1 MTTGAEHSSSDDFPY
16 LAHAKPRPGQI
27 DMIRESREALRN
39 GGYHLAAAPTGIGKT
54 AAALAAALE
63 IAEKTPGQKTIFFLT
78 SRQSQHRIVV
88 DTVRRINQRRIDHDP
103 VTLVD
108 MIGQSG
114 MCVQPFAKESPHVFS
129 MMCSTARREKTC
141 KPWIT
146 KAPGLTK
153 RILASPLHVD
163 ELVDLAKIH
172 RVDGEI
178 TQTCPW
184 KAAREAVNHADI
196 FVGDYNHLF
205 DEGVRTSSLEAMGI
219 AMDDII
225 LVVDEAHNL
234 PDRIRMTME
243 RVITPTIA
251 RNATLELE
259 EYVGTL
265 TNLYQQHGAD
275 STAIELDMATWA
287 FEVMKI
293 ARIKTADL
301 FRRLHN
307 ELTGDQ
313 NESHVEV
320 STFTEIFHRAC
331 DEYEGISGQRT
342 LTDSEE
348 QNPSKKHGIKREH
361 RLPLLADLLSRCEI
375 DLDAGEGEDPME
387 PDSHR
392 LGHILSCVNEFG
404 STTALCLVFS
414 AKGKEGKITSHLLD
428 PGLVSGPVFSATSG
442 AILMSG
448 TLYPPQM
455 YADMLALPK
464 ENTTKTAYASPFAGE
479 RRPVLVAGDVSTKY
493 TQRSPA
499 MWDKI
504 RAHIQALIDGTPGHI
519 AIFAPSYKM
528 MQEIVE
534 NTHFKG
540 VRKVIES
547 REWSKNDI
555 DALVE
560 QLRAERDAGQ
570 RILLCGVYG
579 ARLSEGI
586 DYNGGILDAVACI
599 GIPNAPPSVRSNA
612 LKKYAGDRF
621 GANNAWRY
629 TVTQPAINAI
639 LQAMGRPIRS
649 IGDRA
654 LILLLDQRH
663 TDRTYATCYPKDL
676 RMNSTNAPTTTES
689 FARRFFSRVHTID
702 EV

>member
-1 MTTGAEHSSSDDFPY
+1 MTTEAELDSTDAFPY
-16 LAHAKPRPGQI
+16 LAHPQPRPGQI
-27 DMIRESREALRN
+27 DMIRESREALRK

-63 IAEKTPGQKTIFFLT
+63 VAALTPGQKSIFFLT

-88 DTVRRINQRRIDHDP
+88 DTVRRINERRINQTP

-129 MMCSTARREKTC
+129 MMCSTARREKSC

-153 RILASPLHVD
+153 RILDSPLHVD
-163 ELVDLAKIH
+163 ELVELAKIH
-172 RVDGEI
+172 RVDGQI

-184 KAAREAVNHADI
+184 KAAREAANHADI

-219 AMDDII
+219 ALEDII

-243 RVITPTIA
+243 RVITPTIS
-251 RNATLELE
+251 RNSTMELE

-265 TNLYQQHGAD
+265 TNIYHQSGAD
-275 STAIELDMATWA
+275 STALELDLATWA
-287 FEVMKI
+287 LEVMKI
-293 ARIKTADL
+293 ARVKIADL

-307 ELTGDQ
+307 ELTGDA

-320 STFTEIFHRAC
+320 AAFIDVFHRAC
-331 DEYEGISGQRT
+331 DEYEGLSGQRT
-342 LTDSEE
+342 LNEE
-348 QNPSKKHGIKREH
+348 PAPTADDGHGVKRQH
-361 RLPLLADLLSRCEI
+361 RLPLLADILSRCDI

-428 PGLVSGPVFSATSG
+428 PGLVSGPVFKGTSG

-455 YADMLALPK
+455 YADMLALPVAK
-464 ENTTKTAYASPFAGE
+464 TTKTAYASPFAGE

-519 AIFAPSYKM
+519 AVFAPSYKM
-528 MQEIVE
+528 MEEIV
-534 NTHFKG
+534 NTTHFKG
-540 VRKVIES
+540 VRKVVES
-547 REWSKNDI
+547 REWSKQDI
-555 DALVE
+555 DTLVE
-560 QLRAERDAGQ
+560 QLRGERDAGQ

-676 RMNSTNAPTTTES
+676 RMNATNAPTTTAS
-689 FARRFFSRVHTID
+689 FARRFFSRVHTLD

>member
-1 MTTGAEHSSSDDFPY
+1 MTTEAELDSTDAFPY

-27 DMIRESREALRN
+27 DMIRESREALRK

-63 IAEKTPGQKTIFFLT
+63 VANLTPGQKTIFFLT

-88 DTVRRINQRRIDHDP
+88 DTVRRINERRSNLEP

-129 MMCSTARREKTC
+129 MMCSSARREKTC

-153 RILASPLHVD
+153 RILDSPLHVD
-163 ELVDLAKIH
+163 ELVGLAKIH
-172 RVDGEI
+172 RVDGQI
-178 TQTCPW
+178 AQTCPW
-184 KAAREAVNHADI
+184 KAAREAANHADV

-205 DEGVRTSSLEAMGI
+205 DEGVRSSSLEAMGI
-219 AMDDII
+219 SLEDII

-251 RNATLELE
+251 RNSTLELE

-265 TNLYQQHGAD
+265 TNIYQQSGAD

-287 FEVMKI
+287 LEVMKI

-307 ELTGDQ
+307 ELTGDD
-313 NESHVEV
+313 NELHVEI
-320 STFTEIFHRAC
+320 STFTDVFHRAC
-331 DEYEGISGQRT
+331 DEYEGISGQQT
-342 LTDSEE
+342 LGEDDTKVTTDKRAVHRE
-348 QNPSKKHGIKREH
+348 Q
-361 RLPLLADLLSRCEI
+361 RLMLLADVLSRCDI
-375 DLDAGEGEDPME
+375 DLEVGEGEDPME

-404 STTALCLVFS
+404 STTGLCLVFS

-428 PGLVSGPVFSATSG
+428 PGMVSGPVFGGTAG

-455 YADMLALPK
+455 YADMLSLPTGK
-464 ENTTKTAYASPFAGE
+464 TTKTAYASPFAGE

-504 RAHIQALIDGTPGHI
+504 RSHIQALIDGTPGHI
-519 AIFAPSYKM
+519 AVFAPSYKM
-528 MQEIVE
+528 MEDIV
-534 NTHFKG
+534 NTTHFKG
-540 VRKVIES
+540 VRKIVES
-547 REWSKNDI
+547 RDWTKNDI
-555 DALVE
+555 DNLVD
-560 QLRAERDAGQ
+560 QLRGEQSAGQ

-599 GIPNAPPSVRSNA
+599 GIPNAPPSGLANA
-612 LKKYAGDRF
+612 LKKYAG
-621 GANNAWRY
+621 
-629 TVTQPAINAI
+629 
-639 LQAMGRPIRS
+639 
-649 IGDRA
+649 
-654 LILLLDQRH
+654 
-663 TDRTYATCYPKDL
+663 
-676 RMNSTNAPTTTES
+676 
-689 FARRFFSRVHTID
+689 
-702 EV
+702 